1 MQLENNVVLK
11 YIEQFG
17 VIPISIER
25 LKKGSASLYYVNA
38 SNDKQYVLKVYE
50 PKHSYEVISRD
61 HKITTYLQN
70 NGIPAPTYISTPA
83 GTVLGKEGSY
93 YSLMERIPGYS
104 IGDNGSSNAQLYD
117 SAIFYAKI
125 VNALKNCPIDFPLF
139 DLSKFSTAFIESVQA
154 QFEDLIHSGDY
165 DIQRLVTK
173 KREILHNLI
182 RLIDVS
188 DFYNLSFLN
197 SHGDYTHFQLLY
209 DDGGRICGVLDFL
222 SAKKT
227 PPIWELFRCF
237 IYQSNSYNQVNGAFS
252 VSALVKFIR
261 SYTLLSS
268 LSKYDVMHMIPLYA
282 YYAATSLFGIK
293 QYMAKDDPVA
303 FSLAKTIFIQSS
315 YLIENYSSIQNTFE
329 EQFHDYE

>member
-1 MQLENNVVLK
+1 M
-11 YIEQFG
+11 
-17 VIPISIER
+17 
-25 LKKGSASLYYVNA
+25 
-38 SNDKQYVLKVYE
+38 
-50 PKHSYEVISRD
+50 
-61 HKITTYLQN
+61 
-70 NGIPAPTYISTPA
+70 
-83 GTVLGKEGSY
+83 LGKEGSY

-209 DDGGRICGVLDFL
+209 DDGGRICGVLDL
-222 SAKKT
+222 
-227 PPIWELFRCF
+227 
-237 IYQSNSYNQVNGAFS
+237 
-252 VSALVKFIR
+252 
-261 SYTLLSS
+261 
-268 LSKYDVMHMIPLYA
+268 
-282 YYAATSLFGIK
+282 
-293 QYMAKDDPVA
+293 AKDDPVA